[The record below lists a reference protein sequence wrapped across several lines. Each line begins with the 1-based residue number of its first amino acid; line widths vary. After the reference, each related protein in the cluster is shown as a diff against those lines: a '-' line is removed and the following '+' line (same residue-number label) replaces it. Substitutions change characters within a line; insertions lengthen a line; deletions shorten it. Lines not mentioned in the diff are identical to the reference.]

1 LGSLL
6 ATVNE
11 PMYAVRKVMMNMGKE
26 RRENE
31 INKMSENKWKFE
43 REEAER
49 LDAQKKTRG
58 A

>member
-1 LGSLL
+1 
-6 ATVNE
+6 
-11 PMYAVRKVMMNMGKE
+11 MYAVRKVMMNMGKE

>member
-1 LGSLL
+1 MGSLL